1 MGFWAL
7 CIERCKNK
15 RHKNIKAKKQE
26 SKKMENRKNKS
37 VLGLEKI
44 ISINFK
50 NQLLLKEALTHRS
63 YLNENPDWPTSHNE
77 RLEFL
82 GDAVLEIIVT
92 VFLFEKYPDF
102 NEGKLTSVRAALV
115 NRSMLSRVAEEIDL
129 KSAVFL
135 SKGEKQGSARSRE
148 AIFANAVEAL
158 IGAIY
163 LDQGYEASENFIKQF
178 VLKHLGLVMGKKLY
192 QDSKSLLQ
200 EIIQEKLK
208 VTPRYKVMEEIGP
221 DHKKEFLVG
230 VFFDNELIAEGK
242 GVSKQDAEEATAEE
256 ALKKIEK

>member
-1 MGFWAL
+1 
-7 CIERCKNK
+7 
-15 RHKNIKAKKQE
+15 
-26 SKKMENRKNKS
+26 MEKTI
-37 VLGLEKI
+37 G
-44 ISINFK
+44 INFK

-92 VFLFEKYPDF
+92 VFLFEKYPAF
-102 NEGKLTSVRAALV
+102 NEGKLTSIRAALV
-115 NRSMLSRVAEEIDL
+115 NRSMLSRVAKEIDL
-129 KSAVFL
+129 KSVVFI

-163 LDQGYEASENFIKQF
+163 LDQGYEVAENFIKQF
-178 VLKHLGLVMGKKLY
+178 VLKHLGLVMGEKLY

-200 EIIQEKLK
+200 EMVQEKLK
-208 VTPRYKVMEEIGP
+208 ITPRYEVMEEIGP

-230 VFFDNELIAEGK
+230 VFFDDKLIAEGK

>member
-1 MGFWAL
+1 MA
-7 CIERCKNK
+7 N
-15 RHKNIKAKKQE
+15 
-26 SKKMENRKNKS
+26 
-37 VLGLEKI
+37 LEKTI
-44 ISINFK
+44 DINFE

-92 VFLFEKYPDF
+92 VFLFEKYPAF
-102 NEGKLTSVRAALV
+102 NEGKLTSIRAALV
-115 NRSMLSRVAEEIDL
+115 NRSMLSRVAKEIDL
-129 KSAVFL
+129 KSVVFI

-158 IGAIY
+158 IGAVY
-163 LDQGYEASENFIKQF
+163 LDQGYEVAENFIKQF
-178 VLKHLGLVMGKKLY
+178 VLKHLGLVMGEKLY

-200 EIIQEKLK
+200 EMVQEKLK
-208 VTPRYKVMEEIGP
+208 ITPRYEVMEEIGP

-230 VFFDNELIAEGK
+230 VFFDDKLIAEGK

>member
-1 MGFWAL
+1 M
-7 CIERCKNK
+7 KN
-15 RHKNIKAKKQE
+15 
-26 SKKMENRKNKS
+26 
-37 VLGLEKI
+37 LEKTI
-44 ISINFK
+44 DINFE

-92 VFLFEKYPDF
+92 VFLFEKYPAF
-102 NEGKLTSVRAALV
+102 NEGKLTSIRAALV
-115 NRSMLSRVAEEIDL
+115 NRSMLSRVAKEIDL
-129 KSAVFL
+129 KSVVFI

-158 IGAIY
+158 IGAVY
-163 LDQGYEASENFIKQF
+163 LDQGYEVAENFIKQF
-178 VLKHLGLVMGKKLY
+178 VLKHLGLVMGEKLY

-200 EIIQEKLK
+200 EMVQEKLK
-208 VTPRYKVMEEIGP
+208 ITPRYEVMEEIGP

-230 VFFDNELIAEGK
+230 VFFDDKLIAEGK

>member
-1 MGFWAL
+1 MA
-7 CIERCKNK
+7 N
-15 RHKNIKAKKQE
+15 
-26 SKKMENRKNKS
+26 
-37 VLGLEKI
+37 LEKTI
-44 ISINFK
+44 NINFE

-92 VFLFEKYPDF
+92 VFLFEKYPAF
-102 NEGKLTSVRAALV
+102 NEGKLTSIRAALV
-115 NRSMLSRVAEEIDL
+115 NRSMLSRVAKEIDL
-129 KSAVFL
+129 KSVVFI

-158 IGAIY
+158 IGAVY
-163 LDQGYEASENFIKQF
+163 LDQGYEVAENFIKQF
-178 VLKHLGLVMGKKLY
+178 VLKHLGLVMGEKLY

-200 EIIQEKLK
+200 EMVQEKLK
-208 VTPRYKVMEEIGP
+208 ITPRYEVMEEIGP

-230 VFFDNELIAEGK
+230 VFFDDKLIAEGK

>member
-1 MGFWAL
+1 
-7 CIERCKNK
+7 
-15 RHKNIKAKKQE
+15 
-26 SKKMENRKNKS
+26 MENRKNKS

-44 ISINFK
+44 ISINFE

-92 VFLFEKYPDF
+92 VFLFEKYPAF
-102 NEGKLTSVRAALV
+102 NEGKLTSIRAALV
-115 NRSMLSRVAEEIDL
+115 NRSMLSRVAKEIDL
-129 KSAVFL
+129 KSVVFI

-158 IGAIY
+158 IGAVY
-163 LDQGYEASENFIKQF
+163 LDQGYEVAENFIKQF
-178 VLKHLGLVMGKKLY
+178 VLKHLGLVMGEKLY

-200 EIIQEKLK
+200 EMVQEKLK
-208 VTPRYKVMEEIGP
+208 ITPRYEVMEEIGP

-230 VFFDNELIAEGK
+230 VFFDDKLIAEGK